1 MTAGAL
7 LATLFTVSTAAA
19 DSNVQKVIDETYVQP
34 EYVLG
39 YSLDESQ
46 KQQTLQMLGYN
57 SSSDSKPLKTM
68 TPEVYSKIM
77 NVANDP
83 SLQLYSSV
91 KFQKLG
97 SNKPL

>member
-1 MTAGAL
+1 MKFKKTLMTAGAL

-46 KQQTLQMLGYN
+46 N
-57 SSSDSKPLKTM
+57 SRPCRCWATIRPATASHLRP
-68 TPEVYSKIM
+68 
-77 NVANDP
+77 
-83 SLQLYSSV
+83 
-91 KFQKLG
+91 
-97 SNKPL
+97 

>member
-39 YSLDESQ
+39 YSLDEAKTADLADVGLQ
-46 KQQTLQMLGYN
+46 FIQRQQAT
-57 SSSDSKPLKTM
+57 
-68 TPEVYSKIM
+68 
-77 NVANDP
+77 
-83 SLQLYSSV
+83 
-91 KFQKLG
+91 
-97 SNKPL
+97 